1 MNTTYP
7 LWFECFQSTEKIQ
20 KASLPAPAAC
30 LYPSQWFTPTQL
42 LYLINKRLAIAANFA
57 VLTLERPRQ
66 ALAGY
71 QLWQQETAPR
81 QHWENSSCKSQKQK
95 RTARARCFQPAL
107 FSIWAVC
114 AAVPCQGRGGEGKK
128 RKGRS
133 NKEVDISL
141 VCSRALNTFL
151 LHFNGFLK
159 SIFMQIKACLSHE
172 FTKARPGACLR
183 VGLLESFLLWGGC
196 NLLPFPTGTHCPG
209 PLPCSTS
216 LLQTR
221 WTWLPWLGIIPCITT
236 YAALSPKQTLF
247 PKCHWSGEDQAH

>member
-30 LYPSQWFTPTQL
+30 LYTSQWFTPTQL

-95 RTARARCFQPAL
+95 RTERARCFQAAL
-107 FSIWAVC
+107 FSMWAVC
-114 AAVPCQGRGGEGKK
+114 AAEPCQGRGRRRKK
-128 RKGRS
+128 RKERS
-133 NKEVDISL
+133 NKEVDISS
-141 VCSRALNTFL
+141 VHSRALNTFL

-159 SIFMQIKACLSHE
+159 SIFMQIKACRSNE
-172 FTKARPGACLR
+172 FTKARPGARPR
-183 VGLLESFLLWGGC
+183 VGVLEPSLVWGGC
-196 NLLPFPTGTHCPG
+196 NLPPFPKGHAAPS
-209 PLPCSTS
+209 PS
-216 LLQTR
+216 LQH
-221 WTWLPWLGIIPCITT
+221 IPS
-236 YAALSPKQTLF
+236 ADTLETLNSCNLVSLY
-247 PKCHWSGEDQAH
+247 PT